1 MLNIR
6 LTRFNKLLFL
16 SFQVTVAAKVI
27 EMAEVEIQHT
37 SSGKSLKK
45 RDIIIAD
52 KTGSINL
59 TIWEGAINEI
69 ALGKCYK
76 MKNLTIRIWNEKK
89 TLSSSL
95 NSSVEE
101 INNFGPVV
109 KSNDYQT
116 LKKERVQ
123 INIISASATKFKTCA
138 ICNVELKDL
147 NMDLKTFK
155 CTNCNMR
162 QNLKSVRETLR
173 CEIVARQQEENKQ
186 VKYVVTNQALNS
198 FEATKDIDD
207 PDQMEDALLSF
218 PNVFVV
224 LSGLSINNIY
234 LETNEDVD
242 EDDEDTE

>member
-1 MLNIR
+1 
-6 LTRFNKLLFL
+6 
-16 SFQVTVAAKVI
+16 
-27 EMAEVEIQHT
+27 
-37 SSGKSLKK
+37 
-45 RDIIIAD
+45 
-52 KTGSINL
+52 
-59 TIWEGAINEI
+59 
-69 ALGKCYK
+69 
-76 MKNLTIRIWNEKK
+76 
-89 TLSSSL
+89 
-95 NSSVEE
+95 
-101 INNFGPVV
+101 
-109 KSNDYQT
+109 
-116 LKKERVQ
+116 
-123 INIISASATKFKTCA
+123 
-138 ICNVELKDL
+138 
-147 NMDLKTFK
+147 MDLKTFK

>member
-1 MLNIR
+1 ML
-6 LTRFNKLLFL
+6 
-16 SFQVTVAAKVI
+16 QD
-27 EMAEVEIQHT
+27 E
-37 SSGKSLKK
+37 
-45 RDIIIAD
+45 
-52 KTGSINL
+52 
-59 TIWEGAINEI
+59 
-69 ALGKCYK
+69 
-76 MKNLTIRIWNEKK
+76 NLTIRIWNEKK

-147 NMDLKTFK
+147 NMELKTFK

-186 VKYVVTNQALNS
+186 VKYFVTNQALNS
-198 FEATKDIDD
+198 FKATKNIDD

-242 EDDEDTE
+242 EGNEDTE

>member
-116 LKKERVQ
+116 LKKE
-123 INIISASATKFKTCA
+123 FK
-138 ICNVELKDL
+138 
-147 NMDLKTFK
+147 
-155 CTNCNMR
+155 
-162 QNLKSVRETLR
+162 
-173 CEIVARQQEENKQ
+173 
-186 VKYVVTNQALNS
+186 
-198 FEATKDIDD
+198 
-207 PDQMEDALLSF
+207 
-218 PNVFVV
+218 
-224 LSGLSINNIY
+224 
-234 LETNEDVD
+234 
-242 EDDEDTE
+242 

>member
-1 MLNIR
+1 
-6 LTRFNKLLFL
+6 
-16 SFQVTVAAKVI
+16 
-27 EMAEVEIQHT
+27 
-37 SSGKSLKK
+37 
-45 RDIIIAD
+45 
-52 KTGSINL
+52 
-59 TIWEGAINEI
+59 
-69 ALGKCYK
+69 
-76 MKNLTIRIWNEKK
+76 
-89 TLSSSL
+89 
-95 NSSVEE
+95 
-101 INNFGPVV
+101 
-109 KSNDYQT
+109 
-116 LKKERVQ
+116 
-123 INIISASATKFKTCA
+123 
-138 ICNVELKDL
+138 
-147 NMDLKTFK
+147 
-155 CTNCNMR
+155 MR